1 MDLVQGLI
9 LVVMC
14 IVILADVRISN
25 SFRRIGLVPLSVL
38 GFVVLVS
45 LFMSS
50 PVLGIV
56 GAVTLY
62 VLFLPPKE
70 LPEVIKDECAEPQ
83 PDFKETLE
91 EEIVKQVPGT
101 QFN

>member
-62 VLFLPPKE
+62 VLFLPPQE

-91 EEIVKQVPGT
+91 EQIVKQVPGT

>member
-9 LVVMC
+9 LVVLC
-14 IVILADVRISN
+14 IVILADARVPASV
-25 SFRRIGLVPLSVL
+25 RRIGLTPLSLL
-38 GFVVLVS
+38 GLVILVT

-56 GAVTLY
+56 GVVALY
-62 VLFLPPKE
+62 VMFLPPKE
-70 LPEVIKDECAEPQ
+70 LPEVVKDECEEPQ

-91 EEIVKQVPGT
+91 EEIVKRVPGN

>member
-1 MDLVQGLI
+1 MDLVQGMI
-9 LVVMC
+9 LVAMC
-14 IVILADVRISN
+14 LVILADVRLSP
-25 SFRRIGLVPLSVL
+25 SFRRIGMVPLSVL

-70 LPEVIKDECAEPQ
+70 LPEVVKDECEEPQ

-91 EEIVKQVPGT
+91 EQIVKQVPGT